1 MDFKNIQR
9 ASELYDFLQ
18 FINSFLEDLK
28 NDGEIVC
35 RVLNDRFNDFNYSY
49 VSLKDTKTQ
58 EELKNAVL
66 KVLNNRAD
74 EIIKEI
80 ESL

>member
-35 RVLNDRFNDFNYSY
+35 RVLNERFNDFNYSY

-80 ESL
+80 ETL

>member
-49 VSLKDTKTQ
+49 ISIRDTKTQ